1 LIRRLRNDKGSSS
14 VGVIYSEKTREEVA
28 YCDRCLKMANV
39 RSKLG
44 NRIYFPDSSGNIVI
58 PPDDD
63 KWRQCHRC
71 GKIYG
76 TYEVKQEAEISPFAE
91 DIISDNPFDFGNGRI
106 HGVDN
111 SRKFDRTG
119 RTQRKKRFKQDLS
132 QYKEQDIKD
141 ALRKGAKLVSYEEK
155 MPT

>member
-1 LIRRLRNDKGSSS
+1 LPGIRRVRDNYSG
-14 VGVIYSEKTREEVA
+14 VGVIYPEKTREEVS
-28 YCDRCLKMANV
+28 YCQRCLKMANV

-44 NRIYFPDSSGNIVI
+44 NRIYFPDEFGRTVI

-76 TYEVKQEAEISPFAE
+76 RYETKQETELTSLTEPG
-91 DIISDNPFDFGNGRI
+91 DNPFKFGNGQIRAV
-106 HGVDN
+106 GD

-119 RTQRKKRFKQDLS
+119 RTQRKRKFKQDLS
-132 QYKEQDIKD
+132 QYKEEDIKQ
-141 ALRKGAKLVSYEEK
+141 ALRKGAKLVSYEER
-155 MPT
+155 

>member
-1 LIRRLRNDKGSSS
+1 LPRIRRLTDKHSG
-14 VGVIYSEKTREEVA
+14 VGVIYSEKSREEVA

-39 RSKLG
+39 RSILG
-44 NRIYFPDSSGNIVI
+44 NRIYFPDSTGQIVI

-76 TYEVKQEAEISPFAE
+76 TYEVKQEAKISPFAE
-91 DIISDNPFDFGNGRI
+91 GIVSDNPFDFGNGKI
-106 HGVDN
+106 FVGE

-119 RTQRKKRFKQDLS
+119 RTQRKRRFKQDLS
-132 QYKEQDIKD
+132 QYKEKDIKD
-141 ALRKGAKLVSYEEK
+141 ALRKGAKLVSYEERQEK
-155 MPT
+155 

>member
-1 LIRRLRNDKGSSS
+1 LPRIRRLTDKHSS
-14 VGVIYSEKTREEVA
+14 VAIISPEKTREEVA

-44 NRIYFPDSSGNIVI
+44 NRIYFPDEFGNVVI

-76 TYEVKQEAEISPFAE
+76 KYEAKQETELTSLTEP
-91 DIISDNPFDFGNGRI
+91 SDNPFKFGDGQI
-106 HGVDN
+106 IGVGD

-119 RTQRKKRFKQDLS
+119 RTQRKRRFKQDLS
-132 QYKEQDIKD
+132 QYKEKDIKD
-141 ALRKGAKLVSYEEK
+141 ALRKGAKLVTYEERQD
-155 MPT
+155 